1 RSNDDG
7 ITNDLRPI
15 FEGKVEGAI
24 SVSVVIRDKDG
35 NPVSTIE
42 GQVAENGDWV
52 ATSPTDLVDGEYTWE
67 VVARNNIG
75 NSSISDK
82 HKIVIDR
89 EIE

>member
-1 RSNDDG
+1 M
-7 ITNDLRPI
+7 
-15 FEGKVEGAI
+15 
-24 SVSVVIRDKDG
+24 
-35 NPVSTIE
+35 
-42 GQVAENGDWV
+42 

-89 EIE
+89 EIEIESAKLLNTSDTGISNSDGITNDRAPTFDGTAEKG